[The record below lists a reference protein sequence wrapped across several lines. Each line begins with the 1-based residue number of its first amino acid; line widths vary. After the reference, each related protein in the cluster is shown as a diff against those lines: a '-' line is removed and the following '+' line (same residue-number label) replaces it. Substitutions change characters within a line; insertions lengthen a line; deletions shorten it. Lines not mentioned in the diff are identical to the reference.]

1 MQLPP
6 EQVNRFYRIWFPLL
20 YYVNGQRHLVTPFPN
35 DPQEASIPIEDA
47 MKLLN
52 ALWADDALRQSFI
65 ADNPA
70 GLPHEDLAIVES
82 WQYRLSGKFFVMR
95 YLKKYTVFLSE
106 HPSAHLYGVLG
117 LISLMDEVITAPL
130 PVYIEAVLLPFEDK
144 IIYDGLVAPYN
155 VFFGPGIRGNLNDEY
170 RNLQEREGIIT
181 TLMPTEASRDL
192 EEVRKE
198 ILARDKKLLTAFRKD
213 LAKRGL
219 SLKMVEQHSGNI
231 GTFGRDYLLPE
242 EPPRGLLDITTRDVQ
257 TYLREAGDK
266 TLATSFKRFV
276 RFLADT
282 GRIDYEAAE
291 SLREVL
297 KQDIE

>member
-20 YYVNGQRHLVTPFPN
+20 YYVNGQCHLVTPFPN

-47 MKLLN
+47 MKLRN

-65 ADNPA
+65 TDNPA
-70 GLPHEDLAIVES
+70 GLPPEDLAIVES
-82 WQYRLSGKFFVMR
+82 WQYRLSGKFFVLR
-95 YLKKYTVFLSE
+95 HLKKYTIFLSE

-117 LISLMDEVITAPL
+117 LISPMDEVITAPL
-130 PVYIEAVLLPFEDK
+130 PVYVEAVLLPFEDN
-144 IIYDGLVAPYN
+144 ITYDGLVAPYN
-155 VFFGPGIRGNLNDEY
+155 VYFGPGIRGSLNDEY

-181 TLMPTEASRDL
+181 TLMPTEASRDP
-192 EEVRKE
+192 EEVRKD

-213 LAKRGL
+213 LARRGL

-231 GTFGRDYLLPE
+231 DAFGRNYLLLQ
-242 EPPRGLLDITTRDVQ
+242 EPPRGLIDITTNDVQ
-257 TYLREAGDK
+257 SYLNEAVNK

-276 RFLADT
+276 RFLTDT
-282 GRIDYEAAE
+282 GRMDYEQTE
-291 SLREVL
+291 SLRELL
-297 KQDIE
+297 KHASE